1 MLVWTGV
8 TCRFPTTMDSMNYL
22 NILEFNQT
30 LHFLCDFLSRPIFHL
45 KIIFMYIAKQVH
57 ISICINKTSCCNKT
71 ISMLNL
77 LTTLFGTRFRN
88 GHDQYSMQTIV
99 KTSEGLVQQQKL
111 LHRNYCLDKWPTHST
126 IQLHLLASYLKCKC
140 LHKTQDD
147 GLNFYSA
154 MCWISDLHI
163 YELFKASSICS

>member
-1 MLVWTGV
+1 
-8 TCRFPTTMDSMNYL
+8 
-22 NILEFNQT
+22 
-30 LHFLCDFLSRPIFHL
+30 
-45 KIIFMYIAKQVH
+45 MYIAKQVH

-111 LHRNYCLDKWPTHST
+111 LHRNYCLDK
-126 IQLHLLASYLKCKC
+126 
-140 LHKTQDD
+140 
-147 GLNFYSA
+147 
-154 MCWISDLHI
+154 
-163 YELFKASSICS
+163 